1 MLGFVTLFSRTS
13 RTLRGATQVVTF
25 LSVTKN
31 VSEAQS
37 RRDHIPLGILV
48 YRSKIVKGAVL
59 LVVLFCMLD

>member
-1 MLGFVTLFSRTS
+1 MLGFVTLFSRAS

-48 YRSKIVKGAVL
+48 YSSRHESGEQDIVLPYVL
-59 LVVLFCMLD
+59 